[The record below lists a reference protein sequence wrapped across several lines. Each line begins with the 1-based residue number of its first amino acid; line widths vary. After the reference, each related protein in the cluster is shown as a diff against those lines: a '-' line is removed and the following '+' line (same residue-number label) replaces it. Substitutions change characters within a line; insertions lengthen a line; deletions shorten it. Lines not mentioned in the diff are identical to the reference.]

1 MARHDRL
8 AAYFDDGIFFAYPAS
23 PWLRGC
29 NENANG
35 LLRQYFPKGADLHQY
50 SLDEL
55 TRVEQLLNTRPR
67 KRLGWR
73 TPADAFAAT
82 VTGS

>member
-1 MARHDRL
+1 MAHHDRL
-8 AAYFDDGIFFAYPAS
+8 ADYFRDGIFFAYPAS

-29 NENANG
+29 NENG
-35 LLRQYFPKGADLHQY
+35 LLRQYFPKGTDLRQH

-55 TRVEQLLNTRPR
+55 ARVEHLLNSRPR

-73 TPADAFAAT
+73 TPTEVFT
-82 VTGS
+82 TNVTGS